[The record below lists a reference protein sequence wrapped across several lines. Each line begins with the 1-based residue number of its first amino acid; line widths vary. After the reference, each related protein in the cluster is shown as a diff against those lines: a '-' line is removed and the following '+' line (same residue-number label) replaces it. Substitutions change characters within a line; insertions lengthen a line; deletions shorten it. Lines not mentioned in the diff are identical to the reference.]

1 MGKVK
6 KILMLAPSPLYLEK
20 GSSLRMYAIAEILSK
35 KYNIDLLTY
44 STGKDF
50 KLKNTKVHRTP
61 KFYKPELEVGKP
73 SFSKVF
79 LDFMMLLKA
88 IKLYAK
94 NDYDIIHCEDF
105 EGAFMGY
112 LLTILGKKR
121 KLVYDLHNR
130 ITDNLSY
137 DNRKSKIIKTAKFL
151 EKKVVKKSDLMILN
165 WNKYSKDKIFADKR
179 KFLFYDKI
187 NLSLEKYHLPLKGY
201 IVYVGNFKPYQG
213 LKEFLEVYKDI
224 DTKIKLV
231 LIGQPSDDI
240 KEFVKSDKKLKEKVI
255 FTGRL
260 SILESNYLIKNSK
273 FAILPRLTGSSMK
286 VIAYLMLEKPVL
298 AKNTLSN
305 RELVKEGF
313 NGFLYSNN
321 KELKEKFARLI
332 KGYKNPKIKK
342 GVQETKKMI
351 LNIWNEKRFLKE
363 YER

>member
-1 MGKVK
+1 MVK
-6 KILMLAPSPLYLEK
+6 
-20 GSSLRMYAIAEILSK
+20 
-35 KYNIDLLTY
+35 
-44 STGKDF
+44 F
-50 KLKNTKVHRTP
+50 
-61 KFYKPELEVGKP
+61 
-73 SFSKVF
+73 
-79 LDFMMLLKA
+79 
-88 IKLYAK
+88 
-94 NDYDIIHCEDF
+94 
-105 EGAFMGY
+105 
-112 LLTILGKKR
+112 
-121 KLVYDLHNR
+121 
-130 ITDNLSY
+130 
-137 DNRKSKIIKTAKFL
+137 
-151 EKKVVKKSDLMILN
+151 
-165 WNKYSKDKIFADKR
+165 
-179 KFLFYDKI
+179 
-187 NLSLEKYHLPLKGY
+187 Y
-201 IVYVGNFKPYQG
+201 IVYVVNFNPYQV